1 MREIA
6 IFSTVDPPL
15 ICYCDAGGATNYI
28 RDDAAATHRQGWQQ
42 LHEVLLDA
50 TEEAQRH
57 NVLGAVFIEATNGS
71 VTTMVVGGRDGPWL

>member
-1 MREIA
+1 MLVALRITSETMQQPH
-6 IFSTVDPPL
+6 TVKD
-15 ICYCDAGGATNYI
+15 GS
-28 RDDAAATHRQGWQQ
+28 Q